1 MRTKKA
7 TAAEAAE
14 LAAVTLTD
22 DDREA
27 QDELRR
33 SMESGEIRQR
43 FDQLDQISTEQG
55 AKQ

>member
-1 MRTKKA
+1 MRTTKA

-22 DDREA
+22 DDRKA
-27 QDELRR
+27 LDDLRR
-33 SMESGEIRQR
+33 SMEHGEIRQR
-43 FDQLDQISTEQG
+43 LDQLDQISAEQG

>member
-1 MRTKKA
+1 MRTTKA

-22 DDREA
+22 DDRKA
-27 QDELRR
+27 LDDLRR
-33 SMESGEIRQR
+33 SMESGEVRQR
-43 FDQLDQISTEQG
+43 FDQLDQISAGQG

>member
-1 MRTKKA
+1 MRTTKA

-22 DDREA
+22 DDRAELDA
-27 QDELRR
+27 LRR

-43 FDQLDQISTEQG
+43 LDQLDQISG
-55 AKQ
+55 AGGADQ